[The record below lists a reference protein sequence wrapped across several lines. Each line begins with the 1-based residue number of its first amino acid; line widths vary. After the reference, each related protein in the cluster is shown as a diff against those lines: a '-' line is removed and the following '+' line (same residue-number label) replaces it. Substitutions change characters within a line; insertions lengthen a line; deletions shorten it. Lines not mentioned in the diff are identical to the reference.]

1 MHVRTTCI
9 PSLAQAG
16 TTPNLMLLVVTSC
29 YPGIFHA
36 IPTPDTLWGGSPEG
50 WIGGLDGS
58 DLDYFLGSI
67 LGSPTAHNN
76 TTSSPISPKGNMG
89 AIRGPVVI
97 RYCMGSNPLPKG
109 SRDGV
114 HPEWVV
120 RRVGSE
126 GWIGGLDLRKTSCG
140 VLMCCIHS
148 HHHTGILVCCV
159 G

>member
-36 IPTPDTLWGGSPEG
+36 MTHSGHSVG
-50 WIGGLDGS
+50 
-58 DLDYFLGSI
+58 
-67 LGSPTAHNN
+67 
-76 TTSSPISPKGNMG
+76 
-89 AIRGPVVI
+89 
-97 RYCMGSNPLPKG
+97 
-109 SRDGV
+109 
-114 HPEWVV
+114 VV